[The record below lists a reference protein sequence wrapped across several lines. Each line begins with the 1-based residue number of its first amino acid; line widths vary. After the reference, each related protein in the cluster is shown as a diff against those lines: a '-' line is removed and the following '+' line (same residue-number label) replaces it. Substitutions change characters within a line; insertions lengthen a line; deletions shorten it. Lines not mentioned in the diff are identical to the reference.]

1 MRNKPEPE
9 AFYLNREERQKAEL
23 VRRETDLMAE
33 AKSIFARNTR
43 MFALY
48 AGKIADCKSLEEF
61 NKIKTSLENYK
72 SERGIK

>member
-1 MRNKPEPE
+1 
-9 AFYLNREERQKAEL
+9 
-23 VRRETDLMAE
+23 MAE

-72 SERGIK
+72 AERGIK